1 MGIVS
6 EYIRN
11 LIVKQVDDN
20 GIVVWYDPDGAYAEA
35 VSAAGPE
42 SHGGHGAVGFREVN

>member
-35 VSAAGPE
+35 VEALDLPDTSLVFWAQN
-42 SHGGHGAVGFREVN
+42 R